1 MRKHESGGVLKN
13 GIFKNK
19 GITMAKEVKQKH
31 GGTLKVLQK
40 GETANPNGRP
50 RKYVSLL
57 KEQGYKLAEI
67 NDSIQALM
75 SMTPKELEAVTK
87 NPDATVLE
95 LTVAKAMV
103 KSMNNGSLYSMD
115 TLLSRVYGKPKEQVD
130 VQQDTKIE
138 VVFVDGKTI
147 L

>member
-1 MRKHESGGVLKN
+1 
-13 GIFKNK
+13 
-19 GITMAKEVKQKH
+19 MAKATKQPH
-31 GGTLKVLQK
+31 GGPLNILQK

-50 RKYVSLL
+50 RKYISLL

-95 LTVAKAMV
+95 MTVAKAII

>member
-1 MRKHESGGVLKN
+1 
-13 GIFKNK
+13 
-19 GITMAKEVKQKH
+19 MAKEVKQKH

-95 LTVAKAMV
+95 MTVAKAII

-130 VQQDTKIE
+130 IQQDTKIE